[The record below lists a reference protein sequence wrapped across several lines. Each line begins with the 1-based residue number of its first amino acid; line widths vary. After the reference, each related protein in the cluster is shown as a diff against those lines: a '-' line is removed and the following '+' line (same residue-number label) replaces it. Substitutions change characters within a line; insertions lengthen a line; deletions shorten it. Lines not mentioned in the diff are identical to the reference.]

1 MRSLANIGFAL
12 VVYLLVPLAW
22 EYWSEFLSC
31 RPCKSPRVGGSQPQ
45 KRGDCLE
52 KPPGPV
58 PDGSGRL
65 KYVLTVR
72 DHDSGPIQA
81 GGRYDVD
88 VSVSGQYG
96 SQFHRVVVVASCG
109 RLRPLPGDT
118 ALRAGTCLG
127 LSTVSNT
134 DNRTKN
140 TVTFTWVAPDERL
153 LDGEC
158 VTIRAAVVDEKKSL
172 YQNDGA
178 LTVRLCNFLK
188 QPNLPGPN
196 TTKLPQTTV
205 NALQSSLRKK
215 PISSSVTRPIAA
227 FSLRNQNSYS
237 GEKKGMHVDQV
248 QKNTESATM
257 VKSQLLDFL
266 IMDKFQST
274 DGGHRMGN
282 WKIQPRFRKKNL
294 LNILVR
300 NRRESPSSRTDLTT
314 TTEDDRS
321 LKWRLISKACCRS
334 GSRFGAKPHDLNCDE
349 ASRKFVSSN
358 IAELMHLR
366 AVCVEEF
373 AFCCKEKR
381 RDMGFPVESSSHAG
395 SEVEPTDSLNDSTG
409 QQSEAAET
417 VISDLPTGDSSSTA
431 AVKDITI
438 QQACCLNGLRTA
450 YDPDKSCLDEG
461 ESYINQT
468 AADDLESTNE
478 ATGCRLEFSRC
489 CEALREHVGE
499 NSRLPQEVDLASLE
513 DLQLTQHC
521 CRQGWVQGLSPETD
535 CVQSAM
541 EYARLPLGNST
552 DRQLQCSSKYTE
564 CCSGRQAQNLDL
576 DAPIYP
582 SIHPKKTLKSAAAFP
597 NQTTD
602 GVTSLSTETDYIIER
617 ILLGPHVT
625 NVSQSTTTYLM
636 LGEQE
641 TSQSETSSA
650 ALRNMEINYDD
661 RIQPVTEI
669 HNLGQLAGPTTA
681 PLRSV
686 TEAHMSPSIQSAP
699 THRAQSKLSWDD
711 IGTDTLVVLS
721 KHRRTLRLCCLKG
734 KAVVETAHPKS
745 CQLEAD
751 SYTQGD
757 RLTNQV
763 RQSCKDVFVHC
774 CESMDP
780 RHRGPTRS
788 YGRNIR
794 RLMEDSGEYVHRNR
808 EMYYS

>member
-1 MRSLANIGFAL
+1 MWSLAVVSSFLLLSFAKCL
-12 VVYLLVPLAW
+12 PLEDPLLACLAGH
-22 EYWSEFLSC
+22 S
-31 RPCKSPRVGGSQPQ
+31 G
-45 KRGDCLE
+45 LE
-52 KPPGPV
+52 KPPSPV

-81 GGRYDVD
+81 DGRYD

-118 ALRAGTCLG
+118 ALRAGTCLE
-127 LSTVSNT
+127 LSTVANT
-134 DNRTKN
+134 DSRTKS
-140 TVTFTWVAPDERL
+140 TASFTWVAPGERL

-158 VTIRAAVVDEKKSL
+158 VTIRL
-172 YQNDGA
+172 
-178 LTVRLCNFLK
+178 
-188 QPNLPGPN
+188 
-196 TTKLPQTTV
+196 
-205 NALQSSLRKK
+205 
-215 PISSSVTRPIAA
+215 
-227 FSLRNQNSYS
+227 
-237 GEKKGMHVDQV
+237 
-248 QKNTESATM
+248 
-257 VKSQLLDFL
+257 
-266 IMDKFQST
+266 
-274 DGGHRMGN
+274 
-282 WKIQPRFRKKNL
+282 L

-321 LKWRLISKACCRS
+321 LKWRLISKGCCRS

-381 RDMGFPVESSSHAG
+381 RDMGYSVESSSHAG
-395 SEVEPTDSLNDSTG
+395 SEVEPTEPLYDSTG
-409 QQSEAAET
+409 QQSET
-417 VISDLPTGDSSSTA
+417 TISDSPTGDSSSTA
-431 AVKDITI
+431 AMKDITI

-478 ATGCRLEFSRC
+478 ATGCKLEFSRC
-489 CEALREHVGE
+489 CEALREHVGG
-499 NSRLPQEVDLASLE
+499 SSPPPQEVDLASLE

-535 CVQSAM
+535 CAQNAM

-564 CCSGRQAQNLDL
+564 CCSTRQAQNLDL
-576 DAPIYP
+576 DALFYP

-602 GVTSLSTETDYIIER
+602 GVQSLSNDIESIIER
-617 ILLGPHVT
+617 ILLQTHVT
-625 NVSQSTTTYLM
+625 NVSQSTTTYLT

-650 ALRNMEINYDD
+650 ALRNFEIHDD
-661 RIQPVTEI
+661 RIQSVTEI
-669 HNLGQLAGPTTA
+669 QNTGQLAGPTTA

-686 TEAHMSPSIQSAP
+686 TEAQMSPSIQSAP

-711 IGTDTLVVLS
+711 IGMDTLVVLS

-751 SYTQGD
+751 GYTQGA
-757 RLTNQV
+757 RLTDQV

-780 RHRGPTRS
+780 GHRGPTRS

-794 RLMEDSGEYVHRNR
+794 RLLGDSGEYVHGNR